1 MLIETIA
8 LRLYETYNAGGSD
21 PNFVNKNFRGDP
33 CPAWADLPVN
43 VREKW
48 IAVAVYVEQNANP
61 QPVSNEPEGDFG
73 WAIKQMQ
80 LGHKVCRAGWNGKK
94 MWVAI
99 TPGSQIGC
107 SQARA
112 GAAQH
117 RADEITG
124 HGFLRTEGPIIINP
138 HIDMRAADGTL
149 VIGWLASQTDMLATD
164 WQIVV

>member
-94 MWVAI
+94 MWVAL
-99 TPGSQIGC
+99 TEGYEAHNC
-107 SQARA
+107 TFN
-112 GAAQH
+112 GAAKLLEEEMAGKTAAI
-117 RADEITG
+117 RIC
-124 HGFLRTEGPIIINP
+124 P